1 MGRPPRAPSAWT
13 RAQGTSPRRAASPPP
28 THDAA
33 ATVVD
38 GQVLVFGGGTSAP
51 AAATQDIT
59 PSGSSRIL
67 GSLPR
72 PRADGDAVTIGG
84 TAYVVGG
91 YDGPSLDPAVLATA
105 DGATFRTVTDLSV
118 PVRYPA
124 VAALGGLIYVFGGES
139 LGGLPVAPYRWSIRV
154 TAPTK

>member
-1 MGRPPRAPSAWT
+1 MAGGLVANGSSA
-13 RAQGTSPRRAASPPP
+13 AGAFHLGTGTGNLAAAGSLTTA

-33 ATVVD
+33 AAVLN

-59 PSGSSRIL
+59 ASGSSHIL

-72 PRADGDAVTIGG
+72 PRADGDAVTIGS

-91 YDGPSLDPAVLATA
+91 
-105 DGATFRTVTDLSV
+105 
-118 PVRYPA
+118 
-124 VAALGGLIYVFGGES
+124 
-139 LGGLPVAPYRWSIRV
+139 
-154 TAPTK
+154 